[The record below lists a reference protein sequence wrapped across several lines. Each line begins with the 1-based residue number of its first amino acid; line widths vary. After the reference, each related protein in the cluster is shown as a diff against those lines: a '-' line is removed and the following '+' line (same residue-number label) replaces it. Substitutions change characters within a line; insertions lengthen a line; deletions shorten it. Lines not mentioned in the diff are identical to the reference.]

1 MYVIEQLKVAIRTG
15 NAPQLSVDECQM
27 LLDHIK
33 ELQTASLRKLIT
45 DEGMLDYPLWRFGR
59 SNGFAKSDL
68 EAYSAFI
75 EAYADSLDNN
85 YSKQEQLTTQDV
97 IDQVNEELRNE

>member
-33 ELQTASLRKLIT
+33 ELQTAR
-45 DEGMLDYPLWRFGR
+45 
-59 SNGFAKSDL
+59 
-68 EAYSAFI
+68 
-75 EAYADSLDNN
+75 
-85 YSKQEQLTTQDV
+85 QEQIASQSV
-97 IDQVNEELRNE
+97 VDQVNNHE